1 MIEFPTAKPVIV
13 AISFVFVMDVIVGDP
28 LVKGVMVAAVIDPVN
43 EIELPTH
50 TALSPV
56 RVGRELTVISF
67 ETVHPFA
74 FL

>member
-1 MIEFPTAKPVIV
+1 MIEFPAAKPVIV
-13 AISFVFVMDVIVGDP
+13 ATSFVFVMDVIVGDP

-43 EIELPTH
+43 EIELPTQ

-56 RVGRELTVISF
+56 RVGRELIVINF

>member
-1 MIEFPTAKPVIV
+1 MFPAINPCIV
-13 AISFVFVMDVIVGDP
+13 ATSAVFDKDANTGDP

-43 EIELPTH
+43 EIELPTQ

-56 RVGRELTVISF
+56 RVGSELTVINF

>member
-1 MIEFPTAKPVIV
+1 
-13 AISFVFVMDVIVGDP
+13 
-28 LVKGVMVAAVIDPVN
+28 MVAAVIDPVN

-56 RVGRELTVISF
+56 RVGRELIVINF